1 MNVERFLAAMTADRG
16 YRGQLVF
23 AKEIPARGARY
34 GELSPSLPEAL
45 SAMLRRQEIG
55 RLYLHQAE
63 AIGAVRAGENVII
76 TTGTASGKTFCYN
89 LPVLERCLANP
100 ETRAM
105 YLFPTKA
112 LAQDQLRGLR
122 RLTGEGDLIPATAI
136 GTYDGDTPA
145 HQRRKLRDEG
155 RIILTNPDML
165 HQAILPRHP
174 GWAPFLG
181 RLAFV
186 VLDEIHTYRG
196 IFGANVA
203 NVLRRLHRLCRHYG
217 ADPVFICCSATI
229 ANPREL
235 AESLVGKEFR
245 LIEEDGSPRGP
256 KRFVFWNPPRLDD
269 GSGERRSANSE
280 AAELLTALVGE
291 RTRTIAFVRARVVA
305 ELLQRYT
312 ADQLTHRHPGLARKV
327 RSYRGGYLPA
337 ERREIERQLFA
348 GELLA
353 VTTTNALELGIDVG
367 SLEACLIVGYPGTI
381 ASTWQQAGRAGRGSD
396 ESLVV
401 YIAQNTPIDQYLV
414 RHPEYFFGRS
424 PEVAVVDPDNPHL
437 VLGHLRAAAY
447 ELPLASSDLHMF
459 GRYAPALLEILS
471 EDRQVAE
478 GAGGWYWH
486 GGGFP
491 AGEIGLRNISAN
503 TFTIVDVA
511 DGGKVI
517 GTMDEVSAF
526 QQLYTQAVYIHE
538 GDAYFVK
545 EMDLA
550 KKVSLV
556 ERADLDYYTQSIT
569 EIQVRAEGAELE
581 KTWRVSRAAFGDVS
595 VMLKPYLFRKIKFGT
610 RDSIGFGQIDLP
622 PQNMATAAL
631 WLIPPTSTLRRV
643 REYGRDPIEGLFGV
657 ANVLSEVLPLLVM
670 ADPADVGS
678 TVDLGNFGQ
687 ACLFVYDKYPGG
699 LGLAHKAYDL
709 VEEVFAAALDL
720 VANCPCA
727 DGCPSCVGASIPPH
741 AQLDPEI
748 SGRGR
753 IADKEA
759 ALCLLHDLLEL
770 APYQPKPKTAATIG
784 PITEMEIPGTPPTIP
799 LPPLVPLPAAV
810 ESRIRRQL
818 QTLKRERPR
827 R

>member
-1 MNVERFLAAMTADRG
+1 MDVTRFLTAVTADRG
-16 YRGQLVF
+16 YRGQLVSVR
-23 AKEIPARGARY
+23 EIPARSARY
-34 GELSPSLPEAL
+34 GELSPALPAPLAAQLAAQGIE
-45 SAMLRRQEIG
+45 G
-55 RLYLHQAE
+55 LYLHQAE
-63 AIGAVRAGENVII
+63 AIRAVRAGRNVIV

-89 LPVLERCLANP
+89 LPVLERCLSDP
-100 ETRAM
+100 DSRAL

-112 LAQDQLRGLR
+112 LAQDQLRGLL
-122 RLTGEGDLIPATAI
+122 RLSGEGQLLPPAAI
-136 GTYDGDTPA
+136 GTYDGDTPP

-165 HQAILPRHP
+165 HQGILPRHP

-181 RLAFV
+181 RLSFV

-196 IFGANVA
+196 VFGANVA
-203 NVLRRLHRLCRHYG
+203 NVLRRLRRLCRHYG

-235 AESLVGKEFR
+235 AESLVGADFVHV
-245 LIEEDGSPRGP
+245 EEDGSPRGS
-256 KRFVFWNPPRLDD
+256 KRFAFWNPPRLDE

-280 AAELLTALVGE
+280 AAELLAALVGE
-291 RTRTIAFVRARVVA
+291 RTRSIAFVRARVVA

-312 ADQLTHRHPGLARKV
+312 AEQLQRSHPGLAKKV

-337 ERREIERQLFA
+337 ERREIERQLFG

-381 ASTWQQAGRAGRGSD
+381 ASTWQQAGRAGRGSE

-424 PEVAVVDPDNPHL
+424 PETAVVDPDNPHI
-437 VLGHLRAAAY
+437 VLGHLRAGAC
-447 ELPLASSDLHMF
+447 ELPLDAGDLHVF
-459 GRYAPALLEILS
+459 GRYAPALLEILAD
-471 EDRQVAE
+471 DRQVVA
-478 GAGGWYWH
+478 GAGGWYWR

-491 AGEIGLRNISAN
+491 AGEISLRNISAN

-538 GDAYFVK
+538 GESFFVR
-545 EMDLA
+545 EMDPV
-550 KKVSLV
+550 KRVSFV
-556 ERADLDYYTQSIT
+556 ERAELDYFTQSIT
-569 EIQVRAEGAELE
+569 EVQVRAEGAELE
-581 KTWRVSRAAFGDVS
+581 KTWRVSQAAFGDVS
-595 VMLKPYLFRKIKFGT
+595 VMLKPYLFRKIKYGT
-610 RDSIGFGQIDLP
+610 KDSIGFGQIDLP

-631 WLIPPTSTLRRV
+631 WVVPPAAALRRV
-643 REYGRDPIEGLFGV
+643 RENGRDPIEGLFGV
-657 ANVLSEVLPLLVM
+657 ANVLTEVLPLLVM
-670 ADPADVGS
+670 ADPADMGS
-678 TVDLGNFGQ
+678 TVDLSNFGQ
-687 ACLFVYDKYPGG
+687 AALFVYDKYPGG

-727 DGCPSCVGASIPPH
+727 DGCPSCVGAPIPPH
-741 AQLDPEI
+741 AQLDPDT

-753 IADKEA
+753 IPDKEA
-759 ALCLLHDLLEL
+759 ALCLLHDLLQLE
-770 APYQPKPKTAATIG
+770 PYQPKPRASGDRSWPA
-784 PITEMEIPGTPPTIP
+784 PGEAPAPVP
-799 LPPLVPLPAAV
+799 LPPLVPLPEAV
-810 ESRIRRQL
+810 ERRIRKQL
-818 QTLKRERPR
+818 QAMR
-827 R
+827 RR